1 MSPVIG
7 GKAMQRLFLRQSQI
21 KLMDYPEDSFMVYR
35 WFAQVPASLGYDRA
49 DSAVPKRR
57 EYLKHSHYV
66 RKNGLVRLCR
76 VRPVGSPLLSLWDTA
91 EKMIFH
97 FGAVS

>member
-1 MSPVIG
+1 
-7 GKAMQRLFLRQSQI
+7 MQRLFLRQSQI

-66 RKNGLVRLCR
+66 RKNGLLRLCR

-91 EKMIFH
+91 EKMIFR

>member
-1 MSPVIG
+1 
-7 GKAMQRLFLRQSQI
+7 MQRLFLRQSQI

-66 RKNGLVRLCR
+66 RKRRCQNNFPC
-76 VRPVGSPLLSLWDTA
+76 GSRTDQCST
-91 EKMIFH
+91 IFQIPDVNRTLITMKKR
-97 FGAVS
+97 GTKTSKL